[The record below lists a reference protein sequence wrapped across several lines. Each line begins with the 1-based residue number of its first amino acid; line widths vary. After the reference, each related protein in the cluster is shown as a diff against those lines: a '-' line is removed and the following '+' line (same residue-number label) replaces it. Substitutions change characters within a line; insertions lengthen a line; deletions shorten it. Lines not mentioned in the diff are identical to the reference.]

1 MRNHINHISE
11 HKLFIS
17 VCDLL
22 PFVMNKLISY
32 SANGIIIRELICK
45 LVLQV
50 CLTAQAYLSN
60 IVGDFWI
67 SYFSPLCSLTGF
79 VRKPIRDFIQ
89 R

>member
-1 MRNHINHISE
+1 MRYHINHVSKY
-11 HKLFIS
+11 KLFIS

-32 SANGIIIRELICK
+32 PANRIVICQFLCK

-50 CLTAQAYLSN
+50 HPAAFTDLIN

-67 SYFSPLCSLTGF
+67 SYFFLFCTLTGF
-79 VRKPIRDFIQ
+79 V
-89 R
+89 